1 MGDIKMA
8 EKINNVKKK
17 YTTGKGELTGYI
29 SVLTPSPQYDTY
41 NAQILLSKEEGEAL
55 TKDLTELRKEQFQLC
70 GKKGKL
76 VDLPIKPYMIQD
88 EETGEETP
96 DKEGRY
102 VLKTGGKG
110 HNSKGETLK
119 KPQFINAKCQ
129 PITGSV
135 SIGEGTIARL
145 SIIFSGYKAPIGIGI
160 SAKLLG
166 GQIIKLVEYAS
177 GFDASEF
184 EVEEDGFDGVGAEV
198 KEDTKPV
205 AATEETDEE
214 EEYGL

>member
-1 MGDIKMA
+1 MA
-8 EKINNVKKK
+8 EKTNNVKKK
-17 YTTGKGELTGYI
+17 YTTGKGELVGYV
-29 SVLTPSPQYDTY
+29 SVLAPSRQYDTY

-102 VLKTGGKG
+102 ILKTGGKG
-110 HNSKGETLK
+110 HNSKGEALA

-129 PITGSV
+129 PITGQV

-145 SIIFSGYKAPIGIGI
+145 SILFQGYKSPIGIGI
-160 SAKLLG
+160 SAKLKG

-177 GFDASEF
+177 GFDVSDF
-184 EVEEDGFDGVGAEV
+184 EVEEDGFDGVGIEV
-198 KEDTKPV
+198 KEETKP
-205 AATEETDEE
+205 AATEDTDEE
-214 EEYGL
+214 EQPDF